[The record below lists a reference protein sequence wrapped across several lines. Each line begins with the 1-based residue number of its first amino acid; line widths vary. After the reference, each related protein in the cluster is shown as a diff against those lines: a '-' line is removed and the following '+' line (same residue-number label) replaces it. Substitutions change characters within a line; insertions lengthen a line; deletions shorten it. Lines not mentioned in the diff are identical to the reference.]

1 VAVLVFAG
9 SLLLAQAPQAVP
21 VDQEPQHKVVLKND
35 FVRII
40 DATLPPGYV
49 TLNHTHAVDNVSVT
63 VANGREGEA
72 GQRGL
77 GRAGFSKGGYS
88 HSVTNSGAAIMRY
101 IVIEPFK
108 SDRPGA
114 EASPKKNPLI
124 EEYQRVNQSYERL
137 KVSVPPGSK
146 LPDLEMLRL
155 QLESLKKRIPPA
167 EFEAAMKEG
176 ELSHHTLDS
185 ENERVRIYRVKL
197 AAGES
202 LDSHTHATGRVQ
214 VSVYGPGGAGKW
226 AWVGAGE
233 NRPVK
238 VPTEGPAVEF
248 VEVEPK

>member
-1 VAVLVFAG
+1 VFAG

-21 VDQEPQHKVVLKND
+21 VDQEPQHKVVLKNN
-35 FVRII
+35 FVRIL

-63 VANGREGEA
+63 VANGREGEE
-72 GQRGL
+72 GLRGL

-108 SDRPGA
+108 TDRPGA
-114 EASPKKNPLI
+114 GATVMKVSPLI
-124 EEYQRVNQSYERL
+124 EEYRRL
-137 KVSVPPGSK
+137 TLNYKRLQASLPPGST
-146 LPDLEMLRL
+146 LPDLEMTRL
-155 QLESLKKRIPPA
+155 QLEGLKKRIPPA
-167 EFEAAMKEG
+167 EFEAAMKEDD
-176 ELSHHTLDS
+176 EKSYHTLEI

-202 LDSHTHATGRVQ
+202 LESHTHATGRVQ
-214 VSVYGPGGAGKW
+214 VAVAGPGGAGGW
-226 AWVGAGE
+226 AWIGGGE
-233 NRPVK
+233 NRPVR
-238 VPTEGPAVEF
+238 VPPAGPAVEF

>member
-1 VAVLVFAG
+1 VFAG

-108 SDRPGA
+108 SDKPG
-114 EASPKKNPLI
+114 
-124 EEYQRVNQSYERL
+124 V
-137 KVSVPPGSK
+137 
-146 LPDLEMLRL
+146 
-155 QLESLKKRIPPA
+155 
-167 EFEAAMKEG
+167 EAAT
-176 ELSHHTLDS
+176 LPHHALER

-197 AAGES
+197 ATGES
-202 LDSHTHATGRVQ
+202 LESHTHATGRVQ
-214 VSVYGPGGAGKW
+214 VSVAGPDGAGKW
-226 AWVGAGE
+226 AWIGGGE
-233 NRPVK
+233 NRPVR
-238 VPTEGPAVEF
+238 VSAEGPAVEF